1 MSKYKIKDLAVE
13 ISQRIDNP
21 KTSGYDKFV
30 GLEHYDSGEV
40 MISRYGKT
48 DNLDSSVKLFQK
60 GDILIARRNVY
71 LRRAGLVDFDGVTSG
86 DSIVVRANDEIIQ
99 RLLPFVFNTKEFWDF
114 ANQFADGSMSKRLSP
129 KLLMDYETELPDTND
144 DRTKLADLLWSVF
157 DTMTSY
163 KELIKQSD
171 ELVKSRF
178 IEMFDL
184 DALPKKRLD
193 EICKVFADG
202 DWIESKDQS
211 QKGIWLVQTGNVGE
225 GNFKPKSDKKHYVS
239 EDTFERLNCTE
250 IFEGDILISRLP
262 DPVGRACLLPKL
274 EERCITAVDC
284 TIIRLKDYIDSRYF
298 VTFAGLNEYYSQLEI
313 TGSTRQ
319 RVSRKNLGKVMVPVA
334 PIEEQKEFRKFCE
347 QIDKSK
353 FILQES
359 FSKLEMFY
367 KKIMNQ
373 YLKKED

>member
-60 GDILIARRNVY
+60 GDVLIARRNVY

-239 EDTFERLNCTE
+239 EETFERLNCTE

-359 FSKLEMFY
+359 ISKLEMVY